1 MKEKKKLL
9 DDAHSAT
16 VANTNVTSAA
26 HASPSALVQL
36 STGSGLDLVSSTPV
50 ETQNLRRVLRD
61 YELKLS
67 KLEALNDESRRE
79 ATRLQQQLSGYKHNA
94 QAQAFEKLDKEFRR
108 TRAQADEA
116 KKRVVESD
124 AELLR
129 TKVALR
135 ERDTKIQQMKG
146 EYNKLFHALQKV
158 KIPASGNSSS
168 SASSSSPGMLARRTS
183 TSSLGSNGANNGTT
197 KLKVVASTSS
207 LLPSTSS
214 RGSTVS
220 VESTATSANNNVT
233 TAMSSSEAMT
243 RLQANDNPYLLEHYK
258 ARLEALEKEI
268 EGFKVQIRKMIASEY
283 RYKQKNRLFRLEKSQ
298 LVDTCDRLRLELDK
312 AVLSSAKTITNAQ
325 KQQTLTSSYCFSNSR
340 SDGSLLTSAQQ
351 LTATRSSFRQ
361 RQSDCSTG
369 GSGGGSAVSEVKK
382 LRQRNLFLEERFRA
396 IVASAAAAKNQTS
409 SSGDGDLKS
418 RRRSVLLRPQSAAA
432 GLTLKTQKLTPEALT
447 MGNGFEGDQSSES
460 DLDGSDGEDDE
471 DTGSSGDNQFSVT
484 SSSQRQIR
492 RQCSI
497 MAIRQALESQAPL
510 QPNPV
515 APALDV
521 SALNGVDSFKSLDT
535 DTLQA
540 LQQVKTKARVRPQS
554 AQRPPSLGGL

>member
-16 VANTNVTSAA
+16 VAYTNVTSAG
-26 HASPSALVQL
+26 HASSGALVQL
-36 STGSGLDLVSSTPV
+36 STGSGQDLVSSTPV

-67 KLEALNDESRRE
+67 KLEVLNDEGRRE
-79 ATRLQQQLSGYKHNA
+79 VTRLQQQLSGYKHNA

-108 TRAQADEA
+108 MRAQADEA

-129 TKVALR
+129 TKAALR

-158 KIPASGNSSS
+158 KTPASGNSSS
-168 SASSSSPGMLARRTS
+168 SASSSSPGKLARLTS
-183 TSSLGSNGANNGTT
+183 MSSLGSNGANNGTT
-197 KLKVVASTSS
+197 KLKAVASTSS
-207 LLPSTSS
+207 LLTSTNS

-220 VESTATSANNNVT
+220 VEPTATSANNNVT
-233 TAMSSSEAMT
+233 TAMSSSEAMV

-258 ARLEALEKEI
+258 VRLEALEKEI

-298 LVDTCDRLRLELDK
+298 LVDMCDRLRLELDK
-312 AVLSSAKTITNAQ
+312 AVLSSAKVITNAQ
-325 KQQTLTSSYCFSNSR
+325 KQQTLTNSYSFSSR

-361 RQSDCSTG
+361 RQSDCNTG
-369 GSGGGSAVSEVKK
+369 GGGGSAVSEVKK
-382 LRQRNLFLEERFRA
+382 LRQRNLFLEERFRV
-396 IVASAAAAKNQTS
+396 IVASAGAAKNQTA

-418 RRRSVLLRPQSAAA
+418 RRQSVLPRPQSAAA
-432 GLTLKTQKLTPEALT
+432 ALTHKTQNLTPEALI
-447 MGNGFEGDQSSES
+447 MGSDFEGDQSSES
-460 DLDGSDGEDDE
+460 DSDGFDGEDDE
-471 DTGSSGDNQFSVT
+471 DTGAGGDNQFSVT
-484 SSSQRQIR
+484 SSSQWQIR
-492 RQCSI
+492 RQSSI
-497 MAIRQALESQAPL
+497 MAIQQALESQAPS

-515 APALDV
+515 TPVLDV

-554 AQRPPSLGGL
+554 AQPPPSLGGL